1 MNRRYISLLLIVLAG
16 LAGMVHAADDLS
28 YLLGDDLPN
37 PVNYIPLPPDTTSV
51 VFHGDY
57 ARWIWGK
64 SMRNTPRGEQASW
77 ESKYGAA
84 RMCTIYSDIFGFDIS
99 AETTPAIYNFIVRAG
114 TTGSTSVARM
124 KNTYFRR
131 RPFLVMG
138 EDVWGQFDTFSELE
152 KNSSYPSSHT
162 SFGWGAALALAQMA
176 PFMQDTI
183 LRRGYEYGISRVIV
197 GAHWQSDVDAAMLCA
212 SAAIARARG
221 TEQYNLDLQAAQEE
235 FMQLKGITREQLKGD
250 GYPGMGRILDAPPS
264 LSDYCSIGDVDQYWA
279 SKQLREG
286 ERGEMATADIS
297 FSDEYLVEIFNEC
310 SPITISSSETPNI
323 VNLISTLKFI
333 LNNEATNLKKLIHR
347 RRPYVQFNENFK
359 YGDYEWNISMST
371 SYPSRHAFIGWG
383 IALALTE
390 VMTADQD
397 AVLKRGR
404 EYGESNMI
412 KGYCYASDV
421 QAARLMA
428 ACFLG
433 RIHDEQ
439 LILTLLDY
447 AKKEYQ
453 QKLEDAAIETVMAQ
467 SIANPAAWYSINGA
481 VYKSK
486 PEIPGIYI
494 HNAEKVVISK

>member
-1 MNRRYISLLLIVLAG
+1 MLLIVLAG

-347 RRPYVQFNENFK
+347 
-359 YGDYEWNISMST
+359 
-371 SYPSRHAFIGWG
+371 